1 MTDPA
6 SNRRDFLTGRSLQSE
21 IQRHAEQVGD
31 ALLGRAQF
39 EPTPPVAGP
48 TVRLSTRAMACEFQ
62 VLLNTGP
69 NSAVETWFASDAL
82 DLVHALEDQMTV
94 YRAHSELIA
103 INQSAGFAPVAVEPG
118 LFAVLKQAHAISVA
132 TGGAFDVTVMPLVR
146 LWKQCRSEVRVPR
159 QAEVDAAKA
168 RTGVEHVVLDDVAK
182 TVSFLSPGIELQL
195 NSIGKGYALDRAA
208 EVLAEHAIE
217 NWLLHG
223 GNSSVLAKGEHNG
236 LGGWPVGI
244 RNPLFPDERL
254 ATLLLKNA
262 AMGTSGN
269 SVQFYRHQGQRYG
282 HILDPRSG
290 WPADQLLQATVIA
303 PTSAEADALST
314 AFFVMGL
321 EKAKGFC
328 QNRPDL
334 RAVLIPFPRSG
345 RVLEPVNCGIS
356 AEDFFLSN
364 SPSVVHP
371 RTILPDDSAMDS
383 E

>member
-21 IQRHAEQVGD
+21 IRQRAEHIGD
-31 ALLGRAQF
+31 AILGGSASER
-39 EPTPPVAGP
+39 TPPVAGP
-48 TVRLSTRAMACEFQ
+48 TVRLSTRAMACEFH

-69 NSAVETWFASDAL
+69 NSAVETWVASDAL
-82 DLVHALEDQMTV
+82 DLVHGLEDQMTV
-94 YRAHSELIA
+94 YREHSELIA
-103 INQSAGFAPVAVEPG
+103 INQSAGVAPVVGEPG
-118 LFAVLKQAHAISVA
+118 LFAILKLAHEIAVA
-132 TGGAFDVTVMPLVR
+132 TGGAFDPTVMPLVR
-146 LWKQCRSEVRVPR
+146 LWKQCRSENRLPT
-159 QAEVDAAKA
+159 QDEVDAAKA
-168 RTGVEHVVLDDVAK
+168 RTGIEYVVLDDVAK
-182 TVSFLSPGIELQL
+182 TVSFSRAGIELQL

-208 EVLAEHAIE
+208 EILDEHSIE
-217 NWLLHG
+217 NRLLHG
-223 GNSSVLAKGEHNG
+223 GNSSVLARGEHNG

-254 ATLLLKNA
+254 ATLILKNA

-321 EKAKGFC
+321 EKAKAFC
-328 QNRPDL
+328 QNRPGL
-334 RAVLIPFPRSG
+334 SAVLIPFPRSG
-345 RVLEPVNCGIS
+345 RVLEPVNLGIS
-356 AEDFFLSN
+356 ADDLFLSI
-364 SPSVVHP
+364 SPTVVP
-371 RTILPDDSAMDS
+371 SSAILPDDDATVS

>member
-21 IQRHAEQVGD
+21 IRQQAEQVGN
-31 ALLGRAQF
+31 AILGDSASER
-39 EPTPPVAGP
+39 TPPIAGAMI
-48 TVRLSTRAMACEFQ
+48 RLSTRAMACEFQ
-62 VLLNTGP
+62 VLLNPGP

-82 DLVHALEDQMTV
+82 DLVHRLEDQMTV
-94 YRAHSELIA
+94 YREHSDLIA
-103 INQSAGFAPVAVEPG
+103 INQTAGVAPVTVEPG
-118 LFAVLKQAHAISVA
+118 LFAVLKLAQELTVA
-132 TGGAFDVTVMPLVR
+132 TDGAFDLTVMPLVR
-146 LWKQCRSEVRVPR
+146 LWKQCRSEGRLPT
-159 QAEVDAAKA
+159 QEEVDAAKA
-168 RTGVEHVVLDDVAK
+168 RTGIEHVALEDAAK
-182 TVSFLSPGIELQL
+182 TVSFLREGIELQL
-195 NSIGKGYALDRAA
+195 NSIGKGHALDRAA
-208 EVLAEHAIE
+208 EVLAEHSIE

-303 PTSAEADALST
+303 ATSAEADALST

-328 QNRPDL
+328 QNRPEL

-356 AEDFFLSN
+356 AEDFCLSN
-364 SPSVVHP
+364 SPSVVLP
-371 RTILPDDSAMDS
+371 RTILPDDSATDS
-383 E
+383 A

>member
-6 SNRRDFLTGRSLQSE
+6 SNRREFLTGRSLQAE
-21 IQRHAEQVGD
+21 IRQRAGAVGD
-31 ALLGRAQF
+31 AILDGSATIRA
-39 EPTPPVAGP
+39 TPIAGP
-48 TVRLSTRAMACEFQ
+48 TIRLSTRAMACEFH

-69 NSAVETWFASDAL
+69 NSAVETWVASDAL
-82 DLVHALEDQMTV
+82 DLVHRLEDQMTV
-94 YRAHSELIA
+94 YREHSELIA
-103 INQSAGFAPVAVEPG
+103 INRSAGAGPVVVEPG
-118 LFAVLKQAHAISVA
+118 LFAILKLAHEIAVE
-132 TGGAFDVTVMPLVR
+132 TGGAFDPTVMPLVR
-146 LWKQCRSEVRVPR
+146 LWKQCRSEGRVPT
-159 QAEVDAAKA
+159 QEEVDAAKA
-168 RTGVEHVVLDDVAK
+168 RTGIEHVVLDDVAT
-182 TVSFLSPGIELQL
+182 TVSFLRAGIELQL

-208 EVLAEHAIE
+208 EVLAEHAVE

-223 GNSSVLAKGEHNG
+223 GNSSVLARGEHNW

-254 ATLLLKNA
+254 ATLILKNA

-321 EKAKGFC
+321 EKAKRFC
-328 QNRPDL
+328 QNRSDL
-334 RAVLIPFPRSG
+334 SAVLIPFPRSG
-345 RVLEPVNCGIS
+345 RVLEPVNLGVP
-356 AEDFFLSN
+356 AEDFFLSI
-364 SPSVVHP
+364 SPSVVP
-371 RTILPDDSAMDS
+371 NSTILPDDSATDS